1 MEIIALDNVKRNRNL
16 RVAAY
21 ARVSTDTEDQKKSYD
36 SQVGY
41 FTDLIQSNKNWVFA
55 GVYADQGKSGVIA
68 EKRPDFLRMIED
80 AKAGKMDVILVKS
93 ISRFARNSL
102 EAQEYVHILKEYDVE
117 VRFEHEGFS
126 SYDPQS
132 EMVFNFLTAVAEQE
146 SKSISENTI
155 WALKRLGEKG
165 IRHLGSN
172 RVLGYDEIDGALTP
186 NEQAWI
192 PKLIF
197 EAYAA
202 GKSYNEI
209 ADELEEKEASRLRCN
224 GRFTPTQIM
233 RVLQNEIYVGDRRI
247 QKQPHTDYKTK
258 KPKWGEAYESFY
270 VEEHHEGI
278 IGRELW
284 EAVQNRIKAIEELR
298 SNGTRPY
305 SSSHFLYGRILCG
318 ECGEPMVRRADKY
331 KGEPKIDWVCRDQR
345 KGKKGNGCKNP
356 IIPEEELLEALTEA
370 LGAEWSGADKVN
382 ARDFDKLKTVKIYE
396 DGRIEI
402 ELNVEK
408 QTA

>member
-1 MEIIALDNVKRNRNL
+1 MEIIALENTKRRKKP

-41 FTDLIQSNKNWVFA
+41 FTDLIQSNKNWDFA
-55 GVYADQGKSGVIA
+55 GVYADQGKSGVSA
-68 EKRPDFLRMIED
+68 EKRPNFLRMIED
-80 AKAGKMDVILVKS
+80 AKAGKIDVILVKS

-102 EAQEYVHILKEYDVE
+102 EAQEYAHLLKEYDVE
-117 VRFEHEGFS
+117 VRFEREGLS
-126 SYDPQS
+126 SFDAQA

-155 WALKRLGEKG
+155 WTYKKLAERG
-165 IRHLGSN
+165 IRHLGNN
-172 RVLGYDEIDGALTP
+172 RILGYDEIDGVLTP
-186 NEQAWI
+186 NDQAWI

-197 EAYAA
+197 ERFAE
-202 GKSYNEI
+202 GKCYEDI
-209 ADELEEKEASRLRCN
+209 ANELEEKEAERLRCN
-224 GRFTPTQIM
+224 SRFTPTQIL
-233 RVLQNEIYVGDRRI
+233 RILKNEIYVGDRQI

-278 IGRELW
+278 IDRELW
-284 EAVQNRIKAIEELR
+284 EAVQARMKAIDELR
-298 SNGTRPY
+298 SNGVRPY
-305 SSSHFLYGRILCG
+305 AGSHFLFGRVLCG
-318 ECGEPMVRRADKY
+318 ECGEPMMRRVDKY
-331 KGEPKIDWVCRDQR
+331 KGEPKIDWVCRDRR
-345 KGKKGNGCKNP
+345 KGKKGNGCKNL

-370 LGAEWSGADKVN
+370 LGAEWNGAENVDGG
-382 ARDFDKLKTVKIYE
+382 AFEKLKTVKIYE

-402 ELNVEK
+402 ELNAEK